1 MTNYNQ
7 KSLTD
12 GRLKNF
18 AMGSNDGRIGSD
30 SNYLVSND
38 GVQTMDL
45 PMQFQPP
52 RRREANSSKTPILI
66 PPLKYIV
73 YNNPQVCYDYLINK
87 GYNVDNKI
95 PSVYQYARIYVKEY
109 GDTGILDMIKNCHPD
124 KDMILKACKEK
135 ESSFAESTT
144 SIATPVTTTTNATS
158 KEEKTDDSW
167 IKVNSKTIIIV
178 LAVVVFFLII
188 NRTSKG

>member
-18 AMGSNDGRIGSD
+18 AIGSNDGRIGSD

-45 PMQFQPP
+45 PMQFYPP
-52 RRREANSSKTPILI
+52 RKREPNNSKTPILI

-109 GDTGILDMIKNCHPD
+109 GDTGILDFIKNCHPD

-135 ESSFAESTT
+135 KEMSSFSDDTKTTTPTTT
-144 SIATPVTTTTNATS
+144 STS
-158 KEEKTDDSW
+158 KEETKTEDSW

>member
-18 AMGSNDGRIGSD
+18 AMGSNDGRIGAD

-38 GVQTMDL
+38 GVQIMDL

-144 SIATPVTTTTNATS
+144 TIPTPVATNTTS
-158 KEEKTDDSW
+158 KEESKTDDSW